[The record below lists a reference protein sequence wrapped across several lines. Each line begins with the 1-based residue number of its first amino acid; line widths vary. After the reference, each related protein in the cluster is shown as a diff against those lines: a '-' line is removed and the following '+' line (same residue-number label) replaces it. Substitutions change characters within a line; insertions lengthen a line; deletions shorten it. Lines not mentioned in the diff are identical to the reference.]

1 MVGPRMVK
9 APRRIHPDPRP
20 DLNKF
25 VLDGALLPG
34 FAGFLA
40 RTFSLEVI
48 PLYLTALIFRL
59 FLLYSLSLRSA
70 IEKQA

>member
-1 MVGPRMVK
+1 MVK
-9 APRRIHPDPRP
+9 APRRIHHDPRP

-48 PLYLTALIFRL
+48 PLYLTALAS
-59 FLLYSLSLRSA
+59 LLYSLSLRSA
-70 IEKQA
+70 KEPQA